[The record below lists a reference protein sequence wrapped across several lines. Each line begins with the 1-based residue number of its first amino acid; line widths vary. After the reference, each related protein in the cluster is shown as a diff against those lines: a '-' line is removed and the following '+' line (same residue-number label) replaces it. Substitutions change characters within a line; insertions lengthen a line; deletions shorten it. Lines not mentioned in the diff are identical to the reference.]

1 MNRGFKFYFLEGIKK
16 AVKTLFKRGNY
27 LRFYIYS
34 IMIFLLSITGI
45 FIPVA
50 KLARVRL
57 GRIIKEHE
65 DFDLPKVF
73 APSDNPLTVWNT
85 VMALL
90 LKTLLFLG
98 GLILILLIAGIFF
111 IIQLS
116 LQFLIYGGMRNTF
129 IFILFMI
136 PPALLLIAYLVMYPI
151 YLAPVIFCIDAIDKA
166 KASETI
172 YKSYQAVR
180 LSGKL
185 QLALNAIC
193 YYGPMILYI
202 ALTTGLSAFLFIYGD
217 NEMKS
222 FALILAIIFVAG
234 FFVGAPILVLG
245 CRVANTLLFEDIII
259 DRFNYENDVKGLYNK
274 GTKSGK
280 IDKTNYEGS
289 LIRLFDETETASKE
303 KDGKPLSKTETKTL
317 QKQREQESKVI
328 RSSQQQAS
336 KEAKKEDKPK
346 EELKKE
352 TKEEEVV
359 QDEVIIEE
367 KKVSLPETKQVKE
380 EIASPQEI
388 IEEEKETIPEVQEE
402 VAQLEEKEEPI
413 QSEEI
418 SFVQEEASTSI
429 GKEKIEEDKQDL
441 PFTETKEEEKAEIP
455 SLEEEEEKPF
465 IFGNPFGSSLDDDEE
480 EELIVDKN
488 NSSKGKILFTD
499 KEKNSIDEDEE
510 ELIAVTP
517 RKRKTTKS
525 NKGVE

>member
-1 MNRGFKFYFLEGIKK
+1 MNRGFKFYFIEGIKK

-34 IMIFLLSITGI
+34 IMIFLLSIIGI

-50 KLARVRL
+50 QLARVRL

-98 GLILILLIAGIFF
+98 GLIIILLIAGIFF

-202 ALTTGLSAFLFIYGD
+202 ALTAGLSAFLFIYGD
-217 NEMKS
+217 YEMKS

-234 FFVGAPILVLG
+234 FFVGSPILVLG

-259 DRFNYENDVKGLYNK
+259 DRFNYENDVKGLYIK

-280 IDKTNYEGS
+280 VDKTNYEGS
-289 LIRLFDETETASKE
+289 LIRLFDETETSSKE
-303 KDGKPLSKTETKTL
+303 KDEKPLSKTETKTL

-328 RSSQQQAS
+328 KPFEQETREEVE
-336 KEAKKEDKPK
+336 KEVAPIEVIKE
-346 EELKKE
+346 E

-359 QDEVIIEE
+359 QKDVIIEE
-367 KKVSLPETKQVKE
+367 KEVSLPKTEQFNE
-380 EIASPQEI
+380 EVDESPQEPI
-388 IEEEKETIPEVQEE
+388 KDVSEE
-402 VAQLEEKEEPI
+402 VILKEKEEPL
-413 QSEEI
+413 QSEKT
-418 SFVQEEASTSI
+418 SFVQEELNAP
-429 GKEKIEEDKQDL
+429 IEE
-441 PFTETKEEEKAEIP
+441 KEEFP
-455 SLEEEEEKPF
+455 SLEEEKEKPF
-465 IFGNPFGSSLDDDEE
+465 IFGNPFGSSLDDDDEE
-480 EELIVDKN
+480 EELIADT
-488 NSSKGKILFTD
+488 SSKGKILFTD
-499 KEKNSIDEDEE
+499 DEKDFIDEDEEE

-517 RKRKTTKS
+517 RKRKTSKS
-525 NKGVE
+525 NKDVE

>member
-1 MNRGFKFYFLEGIKK
+1 MNRGFKFYFIEGIKK

-73 APSDNPLTVWNT
+73 TPSDNPLTVWNT
-85 VMALL
+85 VMAML
-90 LKTLLFLG
+90 LKALLFLG
-98 GLILILLIAGIFF
+98 GLIIILLIAGIFF

-234 FFVGAPILVLG
+234 FFVGSPILVLG

-259 DRFNYENDVKGLYNK
+259 DRFNYENDVKGLYIK

-280 IDKTNYEGS
+280 VDKTNYEGS
-289 LIRLFDETETASKE
+289 LIRLFDETETSSKE

-328 RSSQQQAS
+328 KPFEQETREEVE
-336 KEAKKEDKPK
+336 KEVAPIEVIKE
-346 EELKKE
+346 E

-359 QDEVIIEE
+359 QKDIIIEE
-367 KKVSLPETKQVKE
+367 KEVSLPKTEQLKEEVKE
-380 EIASPQEI
+380 SPQEEI
-388 IEEEKETIPEVQEE
+388 KEVSEEVILEEKEQPLQSKKTSFVQDELSAPIEEEKIEE
-402 VAQLEEKEEPI
+402 VKQDLTNTETREEEKE
-413 QSEEI
+413 
-418 SFVQEEASTSI
+418 
-429 GKEKIEEDKQDL
+429 
-441 PFTETKEEEKAEIP
+441 EIP

-499 KEKNSIDEDEE
+499 KEKDSIDEDEE

>member
-98 GLILILLIAGIFF
+98 GLIIILLIAGIFF

-116 LQFLIYGGMRNTF
+116 LQFLIYGGMSNTF

-202 ALTTGLSAFLFIYGD
+202 ALTAGLSAFLFIYGD

-234 FFVGAPILVLG
+234 FFVGSPILVLG

-259 DRFNYENDVKGLYNK
+259 DRFNYENDVKGLYIK

-280 IDKTNYEGS
+280 VDKTNYEGS
-289 LIRLFDETETASKE
+289 LIRLFDETETSSKE
-303 KDGKPLSKTETKTL
+303 KDEKPLSKKETKTL
-317 QKQREQESKVI
+317 QTQREQESKVI
-328 RSSQQQAS
+328 KTFEQETREEVE
-336 KEAKKEDKPK
+336 KEVAPIEVIKE
-346 EELKKE
+346 E
-352 TKEEEVV
+352 TKEEQVV
-359 QDEVIIEE
+359 QKDVIIEE
-367 KKVSLPETKQVKE
+367 KEVSLPKTEQLKEEVKE
-380 EIASPQEI
+380 SPQEAI
-388 IEEEKETIPEVQEE
+388 KDVSKEVILKEKEEPLQREKTSFVQDELSAPIEEEKEE
-402 VAQLEEKEEPI
+402 
-413 QSEEI
+413 
-418 SFVQEEASTSI
+418 F
-429 GKEKIEEDKQDL
+429 
-441 PFTETKEEEKAEIP
+441 P

-465 IFGNPFGSSLDDDEE
+465 IFGNPFGSSLDDDDEE
-480 EELIVDKN
+480 EELIADT
-488 NSSKGKILFTD
+488 SSKGKILFTD
-499 KEKNSIDEDEE
+499 DEKDFIDEDEEE

-517 RKRKTTKS
+517 RKRKTSKS
-525 NKGVE
+525 NKDVE

>member
-34 IMIFLLSITGI
+34 IMIFLLSIVGI

-50 KLARVRL
+50 QLARVRL
-57 GRIIKEHE
+57 GRMIKEHE

-234 FFVGAPILVLG
+234 FFVGSPILVLG

-259 DRFNYENDVKGLYNK
+259 DRFNYENDVKGLYIK

-280 IDKTNYEGS
+280 VDKTNYEGS
-289 LIRLFDETETASKE
+289 LIRLFDETETSSKE

-328 RSSQQQAS
+328 KPFEQETREEVE
-336 KEAKKEDKPK
+336 KEVAPIEVIKE
-346 EELKKE
+346 E
-352 TKEEEVV
+352 TKEEQVV
-359 QDEVIIEE
+359 QKDVIIEE
-367 KKVSLPETKQVKE
+367 KEVSHPKTEQLKE
-380 EIASPQEI
+380 EVDESPQEAI
-388 IEEEKETIPEVQEE
+388 KDV
-402 VAQLEEKEEPI
+402 
-413 QSEEI
+413 S
-418 SFVQEEASTSI
+418 
-429 GKEKIEEDKQDL
+429 
-441 PFTETKEEEKAEIP
+441 
-455 SLEEEEEKPF
+455 
-465 IFGNPFGSSLDDDEE
+465 
-480 EELIVDKN
+480 
-488 NSSKGKILFTD
+488 
-499 KEKNSIDEDEE
+499 
-510 ELIAVTP
+510 
-517 RKRKTTKS
+517 
-525 NKGVE
+525 

>member
-34 IMIFLLSITGI
+34 IMIFLLSIIGI

-50 KLARVRL
+50 QLARVRL
-57 GRIIKEHE
+57 GRMIKEHE

-90 LKTLLFLG
+90 LKILLFLG
-98 GLILILLIAGIFF
+98 GLIIILLIAGIFF

-193 YYGPMILYI
+193 YYGPMILYV

-234 FFVGAPILVLG
+234 FFVGSPILVLG

-259 DRFNYENDVKGLYNK
+259 DRFNYENDVKGLYIK

-280 IDKTNYEGS
+280 VDKTNYEGS
-289 LIRLFDETETASKE
+289 LIRLFDETETSSKE
-303 KDGKPLSKTETKTL
+303 KDEKPLSKKETKTL

-328 RSSQQQAS
+328 KPFEQETREEVE
-336 KEAKKEDKPK
+336 KEVAPIEVIKE
-346 EELKKE
+346 E

-359 QDEVIIEE
+359 QKDVIIEE
-367 KKVSLPETKQVKE
+367 KEVSLPKTEQFNE
-380 EIASPQEI
+380 EVDESPQEAI
-388 IEEEKETIPEVQEE
+388 KDVSEEVILKEKEEPLQSEKTSFVQEELNAPIEEEKEE
-402 VAQLEEKEEPI
+402 
-413 QSEEI
+413 
-418 SFVQEEASTSI
+418 F
-429 GKEKIEEDKQDL
+429 
-441 PFTETKEEEKAEIP
+441 P

-465 IFGNPFGSSLDDDEE
+465 IFGNPFGSSLDDDDEE
-480 EELIVDKN
+480 EELIADT
-488 NSSKGKILFTD
+488 SSKGKILFTD
-499 KEKNSIDEDEE
+499 DEKDFIDEDEEE

-517 RKRKTTKS
+517 RKRKTSKS
-525 NKGVE
+525 NKDVE

>member
-1 MNRGFKFYFLEGIKK
+1 MNRGFKFYFIEGIKK
-16 AVKTLFKRGNY
+16 AVKTLCKRGNY

-34 IMIFLLSITGI
+34 IMIFLLSIIGI

-50 KLARVRL
+50 QLARVRL

-85 VMALL
+85 VMAML
-90 LKTLLFLG
+90 LKALLFLG
-98 GLILILLIAGIFF
+98 GLIIILLIAGIFF

-202 ALTTGLSAFLFIYGD
+202 ALTAGLSAFLFIYGD

-234 FFVGAPILVLG
+234 FFVGSPILVLG

-259 DRFNYENDVKGLYNK
+259 DRFNYENDVKGLYIK

-280 IDKTNYEGS
+280 VDKTNYEGS
-289 LIRLFDETETASKE
+289 LIRLFDETETSSKE

-328 RSSQQQAS
+328 
-336 KEAKKEDKPK
+336 KPF
-346 EELKKE
+346 EQE
-352 TKEEEVV
+352 TREEV
-359 QDEVIIEE
+359 
-367 KKVSLPETKQVKE
+367 
-380 EIASPQEI
+380 
-388 IEEEKETIPEVQEE
+388 EKEVEFSRHHPN
-402 VAQLEEKEEPI
+402 KRR
-413 QSEEI
+413 
-418 SFVQEEASTSI
+418 
-429 GKEKIEEDKQDL
+429 
-441 PFTETKEEEKAEIP
+441 
-455 SLEEEEEKPF
+455 
-465 IFGNPFGSSLDDDEE
+465 
-480 EELIVDKN
+480 KN
-488 NSSKGKILFTD
+488 NH
-499 KEKNSIDEDEE
+499 
-510 ELIAVTP
+510 
-517 RKRKTTKS
+517 KS
-525 NKGVE
+525 CNRIYNNHRPLHCKM

>member
-1 MNRGFKFYFLEGIKK
+1 MNRGFKFYFIEGIKK

-57 GRIIKEHE
+57 GRMIKEHE

-98 GLILILLIAGIFF
+98 GLIIILLIAGIFF

-136 PPALLLIAYLVMYPI
+136 PPVLLLIVYLVMYPI

-202 ALTTGLSAFLFIYGD
+202 ALTAGLSAFLFIYGD

-234 FFVGAPILVLG
+234 FFVGSPILVLG

-259 DRFNYENDVKGLYNK
+259 DRFNYENDVKGLYIK

-280 IDKTNYEGS
+280 VDKTNYEGS
-289 LIRLFDETETASKE
+289 LIRLFDETETSSKE

-328 RSSQQQAS
+328 KPFEQETREEVE
-336 KEAKKEDKPK
+336 KEVAPIEVIKDEIK
-346 EELKKE
+346 EEQ
-352 TKEEEVV
+352 VV
-359 QDEVIIEE
+359 QKDVIIEE
-367 KKVSLPETKQVKE
+367 KEVSLPKTEQFNE
-380 EIASPQEI
+380 EVDESPQEAI
-388 IEEEKETIPEVQEE
+388 KDVSEEVILKEKEEPLQSEKTSFVQEELNAPIEEEKEE
-402 VAQLEEKEEPI
+402 
-413 QSEEI
+413 
-418 SFVQEEASTSI
+418 F
-429 GKEKIEEDKQDL
+429 
-441 PFTETKEEEKAEIP
+441 P

-465 IFGNPFGSSLDDDEE
+465 IFGNPFGSSLDDDDEE
-480 EELIVDKN
+480 EELIADT
-488 NSSKGKILFTD
+488 SSKGKILFTD
-499 KEKNSIDEDEE
+499 DEKDFIDEDEEE

-517 RKRKTTKS
+517 RKRKTSKS
-525 NKGVE
+525 NKDVE